1 MLKKFVGSKAFYKT
15 TLAIILPII
24 IQNTI
29 TTFVNFLDN
38 IMVGQLGTEQ
48 MSGVSI
54 VNQFFFFF
62 NLCIFGCT
70 AGAGIFLAQFFGKND
85 NLGVKQCF
93 RIKLIGVLLI
103 NALVVTL
110 ILTFQD
116 KLINYFLHQGSIE
129 GDLQLTFECAKE
141 YLSVIV
147 YMTPAFSI
155 MFAYS
160 STLRETGKTSV
171 PMNAGFVAVFVNFI
185 LNYAL
190 IFGHFGLPAMGVK
203 GAALATVIS
212 RFVECITL
220 IVFTHSKRSNL
231 PWSKGIY
238 KSFKIS
244 SKVLKPVVIKG
255 LPLLINEALWAL
267 SMTLLL
273 QCYSQRGLDAVAAN
287 NISNTLDNLFS
298 IVFMSI
304 GSSIS
309 IVVGQL
315 LGAGKLEEANDA
327 NNKIIALSVFST
339 LIMGS
344 LLASLSGVI
353 PLLYNTYDSVR
364 KIATNNLLV
373 IAMFMP
379 IHALVHASYFTIRT
393 GGKTFITFLF
403 DSAFG
408 MLISVPFAYLLATYT
423 DLGVTEMFALV
434 NSLNLIKAVW
444 GVILL
449 KKGIWLNVIVKENK

>member
-1 MLKKFVGSKAFYKT
+1 MLKKFIGSKAFYKT

-70 AGAGIFLAQFFGKND
+70 AGAGIFLAQFFGKKD
-85 NLGVKQCF
+85 TLGVKQCF
-93 RIKLIGVLLI
+93 RIKLISV
-103 NALVVTL
+103 LVVNAVVVAL
-110 ILTFQD
+110 ILIFQD
-116 KLINYFLHQGSIE
+116 SLINYFLHQGSIE
-129 GDLQLTFECAKE
+129 GDLELTFNCAKE

-147 YMTPAFSI
+147 YMTLPFSI
-155 MFAYS
+155 MYAYS
-160 STLRETGKTSV
+160 STLRETGKTAV
-171 PMNAGFVAVFVNFI
+171 PMKAGFVAVFVNFV

-190 IFGHFGLPAMGVK
+190 IFGHFGLPALGIK

-212 RFVECITL
+212 RFVECIA
-220 IVFTHSKRSNL
+220 IVFFTHSKKANL
-231 PWSKGIY
+231 SWSKGI
-238 KSFKIS
+238 FKPLNIDN
-244 SKVLKPVVIKG
+244 KLLKPVLVKG
-255 LPLLINEALWAL
+255 FPLLINEALWAL

-273 QCYSQRGLDAVAAN
+273 QCYSMRGLDAVAAT

-309 IVVGQL
+309 IIVGQL
-315 LGAGKLEEANDA
+315 LGAGKFEEANDA

-344 LLASLSGVI
+344 LLACLSGVI

-364 KIATNNLLV
+364 KLATNNLLV
-373 IAMFMP
+373 IAAFMP

-393 GGKTFITFLF
+393 GGKTLITFLF

-408 MLISVPFAYLLATYT
+408 MLISVPFAFVLSRYT
-423 DLGVTEMFALV
+423 DLGVTAMFALV
-434 NSLNLIKAVW
+434 NSLNIIKVIW
-444 GVILL
+444 GIILL
-449 KKGIWLNVIVKENK
+449 KKKIWLNVIVKENN

>member
-1 MLKKFVGSKAFYKT
+1 MLKKFIGSKAFYKS

-70 AGAGIFLAQFFGKND
+70 AGAGIFLAQFFGKKN

-93 RIKLIGVLLI
+93 RIKIISVLIV
-103 NALVVTL
+103 NAIVVTL
-110 ILTFQD
+110 ILIFQD
-116 KLINYFLHQGSIE
+116 NLINYFLHQGSVE
-129 GDLQLTFECAKE
+129 GNLELTFDFAKD
-141 YLSVIV
+141 YLSIIV
-147 YMTPAFSI
+147 YMTPPFAI
-155 MFAYS
+155 MYAYS
-160 STLRETGKTSV
+160 STLRETGETVV
-171 PMNAGFVAVFVNFI
+171 PMKAGFVAVFVNFI
-185 LNYAL
+185 LNYIL
-190 IFGHFGLPAMGVK
+190 IFGHLGFPTLGVK

-212 RFVECITL
+212 RFVECLTI
-220 IVFTHSKRSNL
+220 IIFTHVKKYD
-231 PWSKGIY
+231 WIKGVF

-244 SKVLKPVVIKG
+244 PKILKPVIIKG
-255 LPLLINEALWAL
+255 MPLLINEALWAL
-267 SMTLLL
+267 STTLLL
-273 QCYSQRGLDAVAAN
+273 QRYSVRGLDAVAAI
-287 NISNTLDNLFS
+287 NISSTLDNLFS

-344 LLASLSGVI
+344 LLACLSSVI

-364 KIATNNLLV
+364 NIARDNLLV
-373 IAMFMP
+373 IALFMP
-379 IHALVHASYFTIRT
+379 IHALIHASYFTIRT

-408 MLISVPFAYLLATYT
+408 MFISVPFAYVLSKYT
-423 DLGVTEMFALV
+423 TLGVTAMFALV
-434 NSLNLIKAVW
+434 NSLNIIKVVW
-444 GVILL
+444 GIILL
-449 KKGIWLNVIVKENK
+449 KKGIWLNVIVKDNN